1 MKRQFVTAFFIAI
14 ATVFFLSTPTLRGQE
29 ATTSLNGVVTD
40 TSGAVLPGASVTAT
54 RAATG
59 EVHQT
64 TANAH
69 GEYQFQQLIPG
80 TWTVKVS
87 APGFGDQSKVSD
99 LLVSLP
105 ATIDFKMGLGAIT
118 QTVNVSAQTETLNA
132 TDATLGNAITDRTIE
147 ELPMIDRNVP
157 DLLSLQPGVLYL
169 GHEVDAVRDS
179 RTGAVNGVR
188 SDQGN
193 ITMDGLDDND
203 VAQGLA
209 FTGILRET
217 LDSIDEF
224 RVTTELANSNQGYA
238 AGAQVNLVTKS
249 GSNQF
254 HGSAYEYNRNTAT
267 AANDWFNKNAELSS
281 GLPNL
286 PGKYI
291 RNTYGAA
298 VGGPIKKNR
307 LFFFANYESSHIR
320 ENAQVEEEVP
330 TASLQAGNL
339 IYQSNGVNV
348 TQTPAQIAATD
359 PNCHGSGTCPWGPG
373 VDPNML
379 KLLSEYPVANG
390 SALGDG
396 LNLGSYSFSSRYPI
410 NLNTSIVRLDWEPV
424 SRNHLFFRGNLQD
437 DTTAG
442 PPPFPGQPPSYKM
455 QDNSKGLGVGDTW
468 EIRSNLINDFRYG
481 YVRRGNTNSGWGC
494 GGYVTFFRTLSTP
507 TAENCTSTSEVPVY
521 NFIDNVSWAHGKH
534 TLSFGGDLR
543 IITNYNAANSN
554 SYNNADGNIDWLNN
568 GGAIAG
574 SGGSLDPGGFGQPP
588 VDPADAGTYSTEV
601 AMMAGLVPYVLNKF
615 NFKVQPGGQTGVTEP
630 EGTPIVLNYHSK
642 EFEYYVQDQW
652 KLKRNVTLT
661 VGLRHVLLQPP
672 YETHGQQ
679 VQPTVNT
686 HQWFDNRVAGM
697 HQGITDQPDLAFGPA
712 GKANGKPSYW
722 SMQYGNIA
730 PRIALAIAP
739 NDKTT
744 VRLGAGMYYDHFG
757 EGIVSELVNAGSFGL
772 STSITNPPG
781 QYSVDNSPRLTSIT
795 ALPPLQGVTIPSV
808 IPYPFIP
815 PNNVNTGL
823 GVAAGVDNQLKTPYT
838 IATNLSIQHQ
848 LPHGFSFE
856 ANYVGTFGR
865 HLLNQR
871 DIATPLDLTDP
882 KSGTDYFAAAKLLGQ
897 AYSAGQTTVQAIPYW
912 EDMFPYLKT
921 STMSATQNIYTNVYA
936 PQIAQGNYAHAL
948 MTLDAYCQPSQGGL
962 GCGPYIDPN
971 GNVTTRFFQRQFS
984 SLYSWSSI
992 GTSSYNALQLTARK
1006 VTKAGLSFDFSY
1018 ALSKAID
1025 LGSDAE
1031 RAGLFSTISFSVI
1044 ANAFNPKTNRA
1055 VSDYDTRHLLTGH
1068 FTYQLPFGQGMR
1080 YSAQSN
1086 RAVNALIGGWTL
1098 SGIFRVSSG
1107 LPFGIGTE
1115 FGYATDTE
1123 AGTPVVVTGP
1133 VAVHKH
1139 LDWDVGGLPEVF
1151 ANPNALQNGI
1161 TTGFP
1166 IRYAYPGEGGARAP
1180 FRGDGYFEPDGSL
1193 SKSWKTFHE
1202 QTLRFGW
1209 EVFNVTNSSRFDT
1222 NPLIFPGFGS
1232 LNETVGSGAG
1242 FGIYSSPLVQ
1252 SRRQQFS
1259 LRYDF

>member
-373 VDPNML
+373 VDPNM
-379 KLLSEYPVANG
+379 
-390 SALGDG
+390 
-396 LNLGSYSFSSRYPI
+396 
-410 NLNTSIVRLDWEPV
+410 
-424 SRNHLFFRGNLQD
+424 
-437 DTTAG
+437 
-442 PPPFPGQPPSYKM
+442 
-455 QDNSKGLGVGDTW
+455 
-468 EIRSNLINDFRYG
+468 
-481 YVRRGNTNSGWGC
+481 
-494 GGYVTFFRTLSTP
+494 
-507 TAENCTSTSEVPVY
+507 
-521 NFIDNVSWAHGKH
+521 
-534 TLSFGGDLR
+534 
-543 IITNYNAANSN
+543 
-554 SYNNADGNIDWLNN
+554 
-568 GGAIAG
+568 
-574 SGGSLDPGGFGQPP
+574 
-588 VDPADAGTYSTEV
+588 
-601 AMMAGLVPYVLNKF
+601 
-615 NFKVQPGGQTGVTEP
+615 
-630 EGTPIVLNYHSK
+630 
-642 EFEYYVQDQW
+642 
-652 KLKRNVTLT
+652 
-661 VGLRHVLLQPP
+661 
-672 YETHGQQ
+672 
-679 VQPTVNT
+679 
-686 HQWFDNRVAGM
+686 
-697 HQGITDQPDLAFGPA
+697 
-712 GKANGKPSYW
+712 
-722 SMQYGNIA
+722 
-730 PRIALAIAP
+730 
-739 NDKTT
+739 
-744 VRLGAGMYYDHFG
+744 
-757 EGIVSELVNAGSFGL
+757 
-772 STSITNPPG
+772 
-781 QYSVDNSPRLTSIT
+781 
-795 ALPPLQGVTIPSV
+795 
-808 IPYPFIP
+808 
-815 PNNVNTGL
+815 
-823 GVAAGVDNQLKTPYT
+823 
-838 IATNLSIQHQ
+838 
-848 LPHGFSFE
+848 
-856 ANYVGTFGR
+856 
-865 HLLNQR
+865 
-871 DIATPLDLTDP
+871 
-882 KSGTDYFAAAKLLGQ
+882 
-897 AYSAGQTTVQAIPYW
+897 
-912 EDMFPYLKT
+912 
-921 STMSATQNIYTNVYA
+921 
-936 PQIAQGNYAHAL
+936 
-948 MTLDAYCQPSQGGL
+948 
-962 GCGPYIDPN
+962 
-971 GNVTTRFFQRQFS
+971 
-984 SLYSWSSI
+984 
-992 GTSSYNALQLTARK
+992 
-1006 VTKAGLSFDFSY
+1006 
-1018 ALSKAID
+1018 
-1025 LGSDAE
+1025 
-1031 RAGLFSTISFSVI
+1031 
-1044 ANAFNPKTNRA
+1044 
-1055 VSDYDTRHLLTGH
+1055 
-1068 FTYQLPFGQGMR
+1068 
-1080 YSAQSN
+1080 
-1086 RAVNALIGGWTL
+1086 
-1098 SGIFRVSSG
+1098 
-1107 LPFGIGTE
+1107 
-1115 FGYATDTE
+1115 
-1123 AGTPVVVTGP
+1123 
-1133 VAVHKH
+1133 
-1139 LDWDVGGLPEVF
+1139 
-1151 ANPNALQNGI
+1151 
-1161 TTGFP
+1161 
-1166 IRYAYPGEGGARAP
+1166 
-1180 FRGDGYFEPDGSL
+1180 
-1193 SKSWKTFHE
+1193 
-1202 QTLRFGW
+1202 
-1209 EVFNVTNSSRFDT
+1209 
-1222 NPLIFPGFGS
+1222 
-1232 LNETVGSGAG
+1232 
-1242 FGIYSSPLVQ
+1242 
-1252 SRRQQFS
+1252 
-1259 LRYDF
+1259 